1 MEEEKVVIH
10 LEKHRWPDEVSAL
23 SRQRWTN
30 RLLIVMVVVAFL
42 SGWLISAQLN
52 VATLT
57 PVDNSRYARL
67 DAIINTLSS
76 TWFYGK
82 DITNIE
88 ETLIERAI
96 KGMIEENGDP
106 YTEYFSPEEYLQ
118 FSNSI
123 TSNFVGIGVQIY
135 NLDGVTVVEKVF
147 RNSPAESFGV
157 LPGDIIFKVDGTDVT
172 GLEVSEIASKVR
184 GERNTVVSIEFIRG
198 NSTIVKD
205 IVRDQIRSSAF
216 GEMLDEETAILE
228 IYQFGSD
235 TADQVKDYLDFFK
248 DSNATKLIIDLR
260 DNGGGF
266 LDTLLKIS
274 SFFLDKDTLIIQQ
287 QLRDGRVEQGFVT
300 TQSRYV
306 NFEDIIILVNQN
318 SASASEVLAAAMS
331 EQGNFTLVGT
341 TTFGK
346 GTVQITRPFSDGSA
360 LKVTTAQWLSS
371 EGNSIQDVGITP
383 DVEVSLHP
391 FFTTT
396 RQLMSEEDFVNVD
409 TVSDFVMI
417 AQMALDFLD
426 YNPGRM
432 DGYFS
437 TQTLD
442 ALNAYASDF
451 SLESVDKLTPTIYR
465 SLYTQVYREWYTNKR
480 QLDPQLLKAL
490 ELLQP

>member
-23 SRQRWTN
+23 TRQRWTN

-52 VATLT
+52 VTTIT
-57 PVDNSRYARL
+57 PVDSSKYARL

-82 DITNIE
+82 DIENIDQ
-88 ETLIERAI
+88 TLIERAI
-96 KGMIEENGDP
+96 KGMIEQNGDP

-123 TSNFVGIGVQIY
+123 TTNFVGIGVQIY
-135 NLDGVTVVEKVF
+135 NLDGITVVEKVF

-157 LPGDIIFKVDGTDVT
+157 LPGDIIYKVDGVDVT
-172 GLEVSEIASKVR
+172 GMAVSEIASMVR

-198 NSTIVKD
+198 NTNIVKD

-216 GEMLDEETAILE
+216 GEMLNQDTAILE
-228 IYQFGSD
+228 IYQFGAD
-235 TADQVKDYLDFFK
+235 TADQVKVYLDFFK
-248 DSNATKLIIDLR
+248 DSNAKKLIIDLR

-274 SFFLDKDTLIIQQ
+274 AFFLDKDTLVIQQ
-287 QLRDGRVEQGFVT
+287 QLRDGRIEQGFVA
-300 TQSRYV
+300 TQQRYT
-306 NFEDIIILVNQN
+306 NFENIVVLVNQN
-318 SASASEVLAAAMS
+318 SASASEVLAAALS
-331 EQGNFTLVGT
+331 ERGNMKIVGVT
-341 TTFGK
+341 SFGK

-360 LKVTTAQWLSS
+360 LKVTTAQWLSPD
-371 EGNSIQDVGITP
+371 GNSIQGTGITP
-383 DVEVSLHP
+383 DVEVFLHP
-391 FFTTT
+391 FFTTE
-396 RQLMSEEDFVNVD
+396 RKIMNEEEVVLVD
-409 TVSDFVMI
+409 SVSDYVMI
-417 AQMALDFLD
+417 AQMALDFLN

-437 TQTLD
+437 LQTLE
-442 ALNAYASDF
+442 ALNAFAATT
-451 SLESVDKLTPTIYR
+451 SLGSVESLTPEVYR
-465 SLYTQVYREWYTNKR
+465 ALYTQVYREWYTNR
-480 QLDPQLLKAL
+480 RLLDPQLLKAL
-490 ELLQP
+490 ELLKP

>member
-10 LEKHRWPDEVSAL
+10 LEKHRWPDEISAL

-30 RLLIVMVVVAFL
+30 RLLIVMVIIAFL

-52 VATLT
+52 VTTLT
-57 PVDNSRYARL
+57 PVDNSRFARL

-82 DITNIE
+82 DIPNLE

-96 KGMIEENGDP
+96 RGMIEENGDP
-106 YTEYFSPEEYLQ
+106 YTQYFSPEEFLR

-123 TSNFVGIGVQIY
+123 NTNFVGIGVQIY

-147 RNSPAESFGV
+147 RNSPAENFGV
-157 LPGDIIFKVDGTDVT
+157 LPGDIIFKVDGTEVT
-172 GLEVSEIASKVR
+172 GLDVSEIAGKVR

-198 NSTIVKD
+198 NTTIVKD
-205 IVRDQIRSSAF
+205 IIRDQIRSSAF
-216 GEMLDEETAILE
+216 GEMLDQETAILE

-235 TADQVKDYLDFFK
+235 TAAQVKDYLDFFK
-248 DSNATKLIIDLR
+248 ASNATSLIIDLR

-266 LDTLLKIS
+266 LDTLLQIS
-274 SFFLDKDTLIIQQ
+274 AFFLDKDTLVIQQ
-287 QLRDGRVEQGFVT
+287 QLRDGRIEQGLVPKQARF
-300 TQSRYV
+300 S
-306 NFEDIIILVNQN
+306 NFKEIVVLINQN
-318 SASASEVLAAAMS
+318 SASASEVLAAALS

-346 GTVQITRPFSDGSA
+346 GSVQITRPFSDGSA
-360 LKVTTAQWLSS
+360 LKVTTAQWLSPD
-371 EGNSIQDVGITP
+371 GNSIQGVGITP
-383 DVEVSLHP
+383 DVEVFLHP

-396 RQLMSEEDFVNVD
+396 RQLMTEEDFVNVD

-417 AQMALDFLD
+417 AQKALDFLN

-437 TQTLD
+437 IQTLD
-442 ALNAYASDF
+442 ALNAFANDF
-451 SLESVDKLTPTIYR
+451 ALDKVESLTPKIYR
-465 SLYTQVYREWYTNKR
+465 ALYTQVYREWYTNRR
-480 QLDPQLLKAL
+480 QLDPQLRKAL
-490 ELLQP
+490 ELLQQ

>member
-52 VATLT
+52 VSTLT

-67 DAIINTLSS
+67 DAIVNTLSS

-96 KGMIEENGDP
+96 KGMIEQNGDP

-123 TSNFVGIGVQIY
+123 TTNFVGIGVQIY

-147 RNSPAESFGV
+147 RNSPAENFGV

-172 GLEVSEIASKVR
+172 GLEVSDIASKVR

-198 NSTIVKD
+198 NTTIVKD
-205 IVRDQIRSSAF
+205 IIRDQIRSSAF
-216 GEMLDEETAILE
+216 GEMLDQETAILE

-274 SFFLDKDTLIIQQ
+274 AFFLDKDTLIIQQ

-300 TQSRYV
+300 TQSRYE

-360 LKVTTAQWLSS
+360 LKVTTAQWLSP

-437 TQTLD
+437 TQTLE

-451 SLESVDKLTPTIYR
+451 SLESVDQLTPMFYR

>member
-52 VATLT
+52 VTTLT

-67 DAIINTLSS
+67 DAIVNTLSS

-96 KGMIEENGDP
+96 KGMIEQNGDP

-123 TSNFVGIGVQIY
+123 TTNFVGIGVQIY

-157 LPGDIIFKVDGTDVT
+157 LPGDIIYKVDGTDVT
-172 GLEVSEIASKVR
+172 GLEVSDIASKVR

-198 NSTIVKD
+198 NTSIVKD
-205 IVRDQIRSSAF
+205 IVRDQIRSSAY
-216 GEMLDEETAILE
+216 GEMLNQEIAILE
-228 IYQFGSD
+228 INQFGSD

-274 SFFLDKDTLIIQQ
+274 AFFLDKDTLIIQQ

-306 NFEDIIILVNQN
+306 NFEDIVILVNQN

-331 EQGNFTLVGT
+331 EQGNFTLIGT

-360 LKVTTAQWLSS
+360 LKVTTAQWLSP
-371 EGNSIQDVGITP
+371 EGNSIQDIGITP

-409 TVSDFVMI
+409 SVSDFVMI

-437 TQTLD
+437 TQTLE

-451 SLESVDKLTPTIYR
+451 SLESVDQLTPMIYR

>member
-10 LEKHRWPDEVSAL
+10 LEKHRWPDEISAL

-30 RLLIVMVVVAFL
+30 RLLIVMVIIAFL

-52 VATLT
+52 VTTLT
-57 PVDNSRYARL
+57 PVDQSRFARL

-82 DITNIE
+82 DIPNLE

-96 KGMIEENGDP
+96 EGMIEKNGDP
-106 YTEYFSPEEYLQ
+106 YTEYFNPEEFIR

-123 TSNFVGIGVQIY
+123 NTNFVGIGVQIY

-147 RNSPAESFGV
+147 RNSPAANFGV
-157 LPGDIIFKVDGTDVT
+157 LPGDIIFKVDGTEVT
-172 GLEVSEIASKVR
+172 GLEVSEIANKVR

-198 NSTIVKD
+198 NTTIVKD

-216 GEMLDEETAILE
+216 GEMLDQETAILE

-235 TADQVKDYLDFFK
+235 TAAQVKDYLDFFK
-248 DSNATKLIIDLR
+248 ESNASNLIIDLR

-266 LDTLLKIS
+266 LDTLLQIS
-274 SFFLDKDTLIIQQ
+274 AFFLDKDTLVIQQ
-287 QLRDGRVEQGFVT
+287 QLRDGRIEQSFVPK
-300 TQSRYV
+300 QERYT
-306 NFEDIIILVNQN
+306 NFKEIVVLINQN
-318 SASASEVLAAAMS
+318 SASASEVLAAALS

-346 GTVQITRPFSDGSA
+346 GSVQITRPFSDGSA
-360 LKVTTAQWLSS
+360 LKVTTAQWLSPD
-371 EGNSIQDVGITP
+371 GNSIQGVGVTP
-383 DVEVSLHP
+383 DFEVLLHP

-396 RQLMSEEDFVNVD
+396 RQLMTEEDVVNVD

-417 AQMALDFLD
+417 AQKALDFLN

-442 ALNAYASDF
+442 ALNAFANDF
-451 SLESVDKLTPTIYR
+451 SLENVEKLTPKIYR
-465 SLYTQVYREWYTNKR
+465 ALYTQVYREWYTNRR
-480 QLDPQLLKAL
+480 QLDPQLKKAL
-490 ELLQP
+490 ELLQQ

>member
-1 MEEEKVVIH
+1 MEKEKVVIH

-30 RLLIVMVVVAFL
+30 RFLIMLIVIAFL
-42 SGWLISAQLN
+42 TGWLISAQLN
-52 VATLT
+52 VSTIT
-57 PVDNSRYARL
+57 PVDSSRFARL

-82 DITNIE
+82 DIENIDQ
-88 ETLIERAI
+88 TLIERAI
-96 KGMIEENGDP
+96 KGMIEQNGDP
-106 YTEYFSPEEYLQ
+106 YTEYFSPEEYLD

-123 TSNFVGIGVQIY
+123 TTSFVGIGVQIY
-135 NLDGVTVVEKVF
+135 NLDGITVVEKVF
-147 RNSPAESFGV
+147 RNSPAEAFGV
-157 LPGDIIFKVDGTDVT
+157 VPGDIIYKVNGVDVT
-172 GLEVSEIASKVR
+172 GMDVSEIAGMVR
-184 GERNTVVSIEFIRG
+184 GERNTVVSIEFLRG
-198 NSTIVKD
+198 NETIVKD
-205 IVRDQIRSSAF
+205 IIRDQIRSSAY
-216 GEMLDEETAILE
+216 GEMLNSTTAILE

-235 TADQVKDYLDFFK
+235 TAEQVKVYLDDFTQA
-248 DSNATKLIIDLR
+248 NATKLVIDLR

-274 SFFLDKDTLIIQQ
+274 AFFLDKDTLIIQQ
-287 QLRDGRVEQGFVT
+287 QLRDGRVEQGFVA
-300 TQSRYV
+300 TQSRYT

-331 EQGNFTLVGT
+331 EQGNFTLVGV

-360 LKVTTAQWLSS
+360 LKVTTAQWLSPK
-371 EGNSIQDVGITP
+371 GNSIQDVGITP
-383 DVEVSLHP
+383 DVEVTLHP
-391 FFTTT
+391 FFVNE
-396 RQLMSEEDFVNVD
+396 RKLMNDTDLVLVD
-409 TVSDFVMI
+409 TVSDFTQI
-417 AQMALDFLD
+417 AQQALDFLG

-437 TQTLD
+437 LQTLD
-442 ALNAYASDF
+442 ALNAYAQTTSIG
-451 SLESVDKLTPTIYR
+451 SVESLTPEIYR

>member
-52 VATLT
+52 VTTLT
-57 PVDNSRYARL
+57 PVDSSRYARL

-96 KGMIEENGDP
+96 KGMIAENGDP

-123 TSNFVGIGVQIY
+123 NTNFVGIGVQIY

-198 NSTIVKD
+198 NTSIVKD
-205 IVRDQIRSSAF
+205 IVRDQIRSSAY
-216 GEMLDEETAILE
+216 GEMLNKDTAILE
-228 IYQFGSD
+228 INQFGSD

-274 SFFLDKDTLIIQQ
+274 AFFLDKDTLIIQQ

-306 NFEDIIILVNQN
+306 NFKDIVILVNQN

-331 EQGNFTLVGT
+331 ERGNFTLIGT

-360 LKVTTAQWLSS
+360 LKVTTAQWLSP
-371 EGNSIQDVGITP
+371 EGNSIQGTGITP
-383 DVEVSLHP
+383 DVEVFLHP

-409 TVSDFVMI
+409 SVSDFVKI

-451 SLESVDKLTPTIYR
+451 SLESVDKLTPMIYR